1 MRKRFE
7 VQYEL
12 GATPIDHVKIPT
24 RSRDEL
30 PPVLRALLYIYT
42 TPELN
47 SKVFEILEAKVISG
61 QKHMGRPGMT
71 LWEIL
76 VLATVR
82 LARDADYDH
91 LHYIATSDNLIRG
104 LLGAC
109 KYGETQ
115 RDYSLQ
121 SIKDNIGLIDDQT
134 LDQINEFVVEAGH
147 QLVKKKRRHST
158 FR

>member
-12 GATPIDHVKIPT
+12 GATPIEQVNIPVK
-24 RSRDEL
+24 SRDEL
-30 PPVLRALLYIYT
+30 PPVLRALQYIYA

-47 SKVFEILEAKVISG
+47 GKVFEILETKVLSG

-91 LHYIATSDNLIRG
+91 LHYMAMTDNVIRG

-109 KYGETQ
+109 KYGETK

-121 SIKDNIGLIDDQT
+121 SIKDNIGLIDDDT
-134 LDQINEFVVEAGH
+134 LEQINELVARAGH
-147 QLVKKKRRHST
+147 QLVKKNRRRST

>member
-1 MRKRFE
+1 MRKKFE

-12 GATPIDHVKIPT
+12 GATPVEQVEIPVK
-24 RSRDEL
+24 SRDEL
-30 PPVLRALLYIYT
+30 PPVLRALQYIYT
-42 TPELN
+42 TAELN
-47 SKVFEILEAKVISG
+47 SKVFEVLEARVVSG

-91 LHYIATSDNLIRG
+91 LHYMATTDNLIRG

-121 SIKDNIGLIDDQT
+121 SIKDNIGLIDDEI
-134 LDQINEFVVEAGH
+134 LDEINELVVEAGH
-147 QLVKKKRRHST
+147 QLVKKKTRRST

>member
-12 GATPIDHVKIPT
+12 GATPIEQVNIPV

-30 PPVLRALLYIYT
+30 PPVLRALQYIYK

-47 SKVFEILEAKVISG
+47 GNVFKILEAKVGSG
-61 QKHMGRPGMT
+61 QKHMGRPGMS

-76 VLATVR
+76 VLAVVR

-91 LHYIATSDNLIRG
+91 LHYMATTDNVIRG

-109 KYGETQ
+109 KYGEPK

-121 SIKDNIGLIDDQT
+121 SIKDNIGFIDDDT
-134 LDQINEFVVEAGH
+134 LEQINELVVAAGH
-147 QLVKKKRRHST
+147 QLVKKKRRRST
-158 FR
+158 LR